1 MYFGI
6 KNILKNNRISKQTY
20 EMILIKKKNYGKAR
34 LNV

>member
-20 EMILIKKKNYGKAR
+20 EMILIKKKKITAK
-34 LNV
+34 LD